1 MKQKAT
7 YVLFILTLASALL
20 ASNCATITRRAEQRI
35 PVTSA
40 PAGATVIVDGKVAGQ
55 APLVLTLKK
64 NRSHR
69 VRIEQEGFNPM
80 DLVMTRKLTARTFIT
95 LLYIPIG
102 AMGGLVS
109 GLIFQLVTNPD
120 VSWDTPPTA
129 LAVGTIVGGALGAAG
144 LVADMTTGANHSLSP
159 KVLDVTL
166 TKADRTP
173 RVDTKVLDA
182 DDFRNVKWIR
192 VHRD

>member
-7 YVLFILTLASALL
+7 CVLLILTLASALL

-64 NRSHR
+64 NRSHS
-69 VRIEQEGFNPM
+69 VRIEKEGFNPTE
-80 DLVMTRKLTARTFIT
+80 LVMTRKLTARTFIS
-95 LLYIPIG
+95 LLYVPIG

-109 GLIFQLVTNPD
+109 GLLFQLAINSD
-120 VSWDTPPTA
+120 VSWETPPPA
-129 LAVGTIVGGALGAAG
+129 LAVGFIVGGALGAAG

-166 TKADRTP
+166 TKADGTP
-173 RVDTKVLDA
+173 RVDTVLVDA
-182 DDFRNVKWIR
+182 DDLQNIKWIR
-192 VHRD
+192 VRRD

>member
-1 MKQKAT
+1 VKQKAT